1 MTASNAVTGTARA
14 DGAAATTAI
23 AVAKDVA
30 AMEIVAMAIAAALN
44 RPQLNRPQHARQS
57 WRAPKM
63 AQSSDNRAAHVRAA
77 AAKFNVTVDAAKAL
91 KATADAANGMAI
103 AVKAAVVKAF
113 RATADE
119 AN

>member
-30 AMEIVAMAIAAALN
+30 AMEIVAMALN

>member
-1 MTASNAVTGTARA
+1 MTAKSNAATVMVRA
-14 DGAAATTAI
+14 DGAAAATAI
-23 AVAKDVA
+23 AATVVA
-30 AMEIVAMAIAAALN
+30 AMEIVAMAIVAAVN
-44 RPQLNRPQHARQS
+44 RLQRARQS